1 MKMKKLIKSS
11 VATSVALIMLSN
23 TVDAAQHITPVSE
36 KKVDDKITL
45 YKTTATSDNDKLNIS
60 QNFNF

>member
-1 MKMKKLIKSS
+1 MKMKKLVKSS
-11 VATSVALIMLSN
+11 VASSIALLLLSN

-45 YKTTATSDNDKLNIS
+45 YKTTATSDND
-60 QNFNF
+60 

>member
-1 MKMKKLIKSS
+1 MDMKKIVKSS
-11 VATSVALIMLSN
+11 VVTSIALLLLSN

-45 YKTTATSDNDKLNIS
+45 YKTTATSDSDK
-60 QNFNF
+60 